1 MTITADT
8 RLTRTSDGLY
18 TTVGADE
25 GVMLSV
31 ERGAYYGLN
40 AVACRIYELLE
51 TAMTVG
57 ELAARLSA
65 EFEIEPAAAEDEV
78 IAFVPTLLE
87 NGIISVQ

>member
-18 TTVGADE
+18 TQLGPDE

-40 AVACRIYELLE
+40 ATACRIYELLE
-51 TAMTVG
+51 ASMTVA
-57 ELAARLSA
+57 ELAGRLSE
-65 EFEIEPAAAEDEV
+65 EFEIDTAAAQDEV
-78 IAFVPTLLE
+78 IAFVPALIDHGL
-87 NGIISVQ
+87 IDAQ